1 MEIYSAILFF
11 IFGTIFGS
19 FYNVVGY
26 RLPLGQSLIYPPS
39 HCTKCNHKLGILELI
54 PIISYVFLRGKC
66 KCCGQKVSCFYPIF
80 EFFSG
85 LLFMIC
91 YLIFGYSIDL
101 IISLIFISML
111 LVIIIS
117 DYQTYIIPD
126 EVLITSII
134 LLIIPI
140 ILKSGFNGLLVA
152 LVNGAISF
160 TIMFLLK
167 KLGDFMFKKD
177 SMGGGDI
184 KLMFVFGMVLGYQAS
199 ILSIFV
205 ASIIG
210 LPISLIFLNKSKNHE
225 IPFGPFLAISAM
237 ILLFTK
243 IDFNSILS
251 LF

>member
-1 MEIYSAILFF
+1 
-11 IFGTIFGS
+11 
-19 FYNVVGY
+19 
-26 RLPLGQSLIYPPS
+26 
-39 HCTKCNHKLGILELI
+39 
-54 PIISYVFLRGKC
+54 
-66 KCCGQKVSCFYPIF
+66 
-80 EFFSG
+80 
-85 LLFMIC
+85 MIC

-152 LVNGAISF
+152 LLNGAISF

>member
-85 LLFMIC
+85 LLFMIF

-152 LVNGAISF
+152 LLNGAISF